1 LISVVVVRNGRG
13 NLVSAEASGH
23 AGAGKRGTDIVCS
36 AVTVLLRTT
45 LSVLSASGV
54 SLEAGTAG
62 RGSLGFRVTASSAR
76 DEALLRYAADFL
88 VEGIGSLERESPG
101 AIEMRVDR
109 TDD

>member
-1 LISVVVVRNGRG
+1 M
-13 NLVSAEASGH
+13 
-23 AGAGKRGTDIVCS
+23 RGTDIVCS

-62 RGSLGFRVTASSAR
+62 RGSLAFRVTESSAR

-88 VEGIGSLERESPG
+88 VEGIGSLGRESPG
-101 AIEMRVDR
+101 AVVMRVDR
-109 TDD
+109 VDD